1 MEATVQANE
10 GRRFSRRRASV
21 RISVSKVAA
30 VSGLHPFMSFDDLSD
45 IIDEAVYQDE
55 IIRVQDGSTLGVGI
69 QTQAQAMD
77 ATVRAMAGSSDA
89 AVRAISSSIAGV
101 LVERKSTNEISAVTS
116 LGKQANTL
124 VEQAVLRG
132 ALRGAEGKRLA
143 NALRSSIQ
151 TDFGTRHEDAAIA
164 MYERQTGCAVH
175 SSNEHLLMWRFPED
189 PSLPPAALRR
199 VPMRPR
205 REFISNASFPSS
217 RRTERCEGTG
227 CGCWRFRALDRCRAA
242 LAVERG
248 ECAWWFRKLRALDSR
263 ASPLDYSQLE
273 GASEPREG
281 RPVSW
286 DALGL
291 MSDLRVTRGRIL
303 FSELRE
309 ERRRRQRLD
318 ALLRVE
324 RLRRLCG
331 TPLGHAVGDVDGC
344 DEPEQQQLLQ
354 YERGG
359 AGAANVGAV
368 KATATT
374 GTFDSIHVRSTPAS
388 GTRVAEG
395 ESLRLDDYCHG
406 GDRWDVDAL
415 REALAAER
423 AWRRSATTELQQ
435 LRATAAAQDED
446 ANGMAAVVGR
456 AGEEVAEA
464 DQTHDEDEDHSAYFY
479 LCGAV
484 DGVTDELVPPPAAS
498 SHGAVGDKDEGW
510 FVQRVVVEV
519 KNRVSSIKVP
529 PPFYD
534 ELQLGESCRARA
546 PPLARPV
553 ARPSPVIDSLLQTAP
568 TPYAIPCVRKLTLA
582 DRVGVL
588 LASPSDPPLLAH
600 EQSPTA

>member
-77 ATVRAMAGSSDA
+77 ATVRAMASSSDA

-205 REFISNASFPSS
+205 CESISNASFPSS
-217 RRTERCEGTG
+217 RRTDRCEGPG

-263 ASPLDYSQLE
+263 ASALDYSQLE
-273 GASEPREG
+273 GVSEPREG

-324 RLRRLCG
+324 RLRRHCG
-331 TPLGHAVGDVDGC
+331 TPFGHAVGDGDGR

-368 KATATT
+368 GATANT
-374 GTFDSIHVRSTPAS
+374 GINVATPAL
-388 GTRVAEG
+388 GTRAADG
-395 ESLRLDDYCHG
+395 ESLRVDDYCHG

-423 AWRRSATTELQQ
+423 AWRRGAKTELQQ

-484 DGVTDELVPPPAAS
+484 DGVTDELVPPPAPS

-519 KNRVSSIKVP
+519 KHRVSSIKNP

-546 PPLARPV
+546 PRLARPV
-553 ARPSPVIDSLLQTAP
+553 GRHSPVIDSLLHPAP
-568 TPYAIPCVRKLTLA
+568 TPYTIPC
-582 DRVGVL
+582 
-588 LASPSDPPLLAH
+588 
-600 EQSPTA
+600 EQANSR